1 MWKFAFFASTAIFLV
16 IIILLLSFFRGILS
30 DRQLLLVESR
40 LENLILT
47 SDNLELHRNL
57 TSLRLGL
64 EAANALLEGEL
75 DWERNNTERCEQSY
89 LGALIEAELQR
100 GRADDCLSSIPFLTV
115 ADDFSRKHEYVR
127 NVFDCSQFSAGCADL
142 WRSMGYTA
150 YVKTV
155 TVDSQAFNCT
165 SCLHSIAIIE
175 LPVECTPPT
184 VRLITPSEFKIYGLG

>member
-1 MWKFAFFASTAIFLV
+1 MWKFAFFASTAVFLV
-16 IIILLLSFFRGILS
+16 ILILLLSFFRDVLS
-30 DRQLLLVESR
+30 DRQLLLVDSR

-47 SDNLELHRNL
+47 SDSLELKRNL

-64 EAANALLEGEL
+64 ESTNALLEGEL

-100 GRADDCLSSIPFLTV
+100 GRADGCLSSIPFLSA
-115 ADDFSRKHEYVR
+115 ADEFSRKHEYVR
-127 NVFDCSQFSAGCADL
+127 DVFDCSQFSEGCADL

-155 TVDSQAFNCT
+155 TVDSEAFNCT
-165 SCLHSIAIIE
+165 SCRHAIAVIE

-184 VRLITPSEFKIYGLG
+184 VRLITPSEFKIYGLD